1 MKGFETA
8 MSTDSMEKN
17 RTNAVDLLN
26 TFLRSVLS
34 TGKIVLPENADEM
47 IPRVI
52 SIAKAQEVVLL
63 IYFGMKKTGNALPDN
78 IRRELLTGVYQ
89 YTQNEHMLG
98 KAKALLEAEH
108 IPFIPMK
115 GSLIRE
121 LYPEPWT
128 RYSCDVDLL
137 IQEKD
142 LEKAVRVLTEAG
154 FITENKKDYHDVS
167 LYYAGAHLE
176 LHFNICENIP
186 RIDGTLSQVWKHT
199 VKVSDYE
206 YHETGAFFL
215 FHAIAHLLYHF
226 IRGGCSLK
234 QFLDIWLLR
243 QKGEYDEKEL
253 RQLLSSSKLE
263 QFYEVIC
270 EVSDVWFEGKE
281 PTELSR
287 KIEKQVIKRGLSGA
301 KEHSDAINIT
311 LEGGIGKHVFKS
323 VFLPMREMKWI
334 YPELEKHPFLLPHYY
349 WKRIVQKTI
358 GKDRSRA
365 QDIIKAEKNKE
376 SEDLEL
382 LKKMGL

>member
-1 MKGFETA
+1 MKGSKA
-8 MSTDSMEKN
+8 SMLTENLEKKPAN
-17 RTNAVDLLN
+17 TIDLLN

-34 TGKIVLPENADEM
+34 TGEIVLPEGSEK
-47 IPRVI
+47 ILPKI
-52 SIAKAQEVVLL
+52 FSIAKAQEVILL
-63 IYFGMKKTGNALPDN
+63 IHYGLKKAGNKLSDN
-78 IRRELLTGVYQ
+78 IRHELLSGVYQ
-89 YTQNEHMLG
+89 YTQNEHMLE
-98 KAKALLEAEH
+98 KAKALLTAEH
-108 IPFIPMK
+108 IPFVPMK
-115 GSLIRE
+115 GSLVRE

-154 FITENKKDYHDVS
+154 FQSKNKKDYHDVS

-186 RIDGTLSQVWKHT
+186 RIDGALSQVWNHT

-206 YHETGAFFL
+206 YHETDAFFL
-215 FHAIAHLLYHF
+215 FHATAHLLYHF
-226 IRGGCSLK
+226 VRGGCSLK

-243 QKGEYDEKEL
+243 RKGAYEEKEL
-253 RQLLSSSKLE
+253 KQLLSSSKLE
-263 QFYEVIC
+263 KFYEVIC
-270 EVSDVWFEGKE
+270 EVSDIWFEGKK

-287 KIEKQVIKRGLSGA
+287 EVEAQVINRGLSGA
-301 KEHSDAINIT
+301 GEHSDSINII
-311 LEGGIGKHVFKS
+311 LGGGIGKHILQS

-334 YPELEKHPFLLPHYY
+334 YPSLEKRPFLLLHYY

-365 QDIIKAEKNKE
+365 QEIIKAEKSKE
-376 SEDLEL
+376 SDDLML